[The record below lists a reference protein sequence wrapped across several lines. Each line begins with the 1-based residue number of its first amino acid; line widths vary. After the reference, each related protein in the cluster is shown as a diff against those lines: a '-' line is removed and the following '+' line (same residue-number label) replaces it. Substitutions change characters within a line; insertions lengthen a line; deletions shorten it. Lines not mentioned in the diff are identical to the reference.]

1 MTVDPLDIEDTSD
14 WLGCPTELETI
25 THYKLMLENEV
36 QELNLQLR
44 TAREN
49 IFGLVK
55 MYDEASVQ
63 RDEAMSNLRE
73 QSGQLAKVRKELY
86 DLGISARG
94 YKREADQ
101 LRGMLNTLTPQT
113 KTII

>member
-1 MTVDPLDIEDTSD
+1 MDPLDIEDASD

-49 IFGLVK
+49 IFGLMK
-55 MYDEASVQ
+55 MYDDASTQ
-63 RDEAMSNLRE
+63 RDEAMRNLRE
-73 QSGQLAKVRKELY
+73 RSGQLAKVRKELY
-86 DLGISARG
+86 DLDIAARG
-94 YKREADQ
+94 YKREAEK
-101 LRGMLNTLTPQT
+101 LRGILNGITPQP
-113 KTII
+113 KTIL

>member
-1 MTVDPLDIEDTSD
+1 MTVDPLDIEDTSS

-25 THYKLMLENEV
+25 THYKQMLENEV

-55 MYDEASVQ
+55 MYDEASTQ

-73 QSGQLAKVRKELY
+73 RSAQLASARKEVY
-86 DLGISARG
+86 DLEISARG
-94 YKREADQ
+94 HKREADR
-101 LRGMLNTLTPQT
+101 LKGMLEGLTPRP

>member
-1 MTVDPLDIEDTSD
+1 MAVEPSDIEDTSD

-44 TAREN
+44 SAREN

-55 MYDEASVQ
+55 MYDAASASFMPLVINNDQ
-63 RDEAMSNLRE
+63 SMLLISNLQFFSDDHR
-73 QSGQLAKVRKELY
+73 
-86 DLGISARG
+86 
-94 YKREADQ
+94 
-101 LRGMLNTLTPQT
+101 
-113 KTII
+113 